1 MARRRARSEEAT
13 QFARDQ
19 RKGANEFAWTV
30 WQWVRKRNCH
40 GQKFRR
46 EVPIGPYT
54 ADFCCIELKLIIE
67 IDGQPHLTDEGGE
80 RDRIRDDYL
89 RQHGYTVLRVLGYE
103 VIREDGAAHKR
114 SNSKAAKKRE
124 HQTGRVLQAQVPP
137 LSPNPSPLVR
147 PQGERGDLGLGD

>member
-1 MARRRARSEEAT
+1 M
-13 QFARDQ
+13 
-19 RKGANEFAWTV
+19 

-103 VIREDGAAHKR
+103 VIREDGTAHKR
-114 SNSKAAKKRE
+114 IWEFVKSQLERERSTNCILTQAK
-124 HQTGRVLQAQVPP
+124 
-137 LSPNPSPLVR
+137 LSICVF
-147 PQGERGDLGLGD
+147 